1 MGTIAGFNFTRL
13 LAERKDFIKGK
24 VDINNNVSIK
34 NVEETDLAL
43 GKSKQKALKF
53 TFEFTS
59 KYEPSFGNISIEGDI
74 LFIDEPK
81 AVKDITASWSKD
93 KKIPKEIMVG
103 LLNTVLSKCNVQAL
117 IMSQEINMPSPIP
130 MPNVQFNQPQ
140 EKAEGKEYIG

>member
-1 MGTIAGFNFTRL
+1 MTIVGINFTKIE
-13 LAERKDFIKGK
+13 AEKKEGVKGK
-24 VDINNNVSIK
+24 ININNNVSIK

-117 IMSQEINMPSPIP
+117 ILSQEINMPSPIP
-130 MPNVQFNQPQ
+130 MPNIQVNQPQ
-140 EKAEGKEYIG
+140 DKSEGKEYIG